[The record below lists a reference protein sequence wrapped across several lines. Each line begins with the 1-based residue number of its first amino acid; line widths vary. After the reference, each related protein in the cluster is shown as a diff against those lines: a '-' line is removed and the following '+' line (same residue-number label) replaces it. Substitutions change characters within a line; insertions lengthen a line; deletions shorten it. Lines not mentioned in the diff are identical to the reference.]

1 MIIGVPKEI
10 KVHEYRVAIIPQGVR
25 TLVENGHSVI
35 IEKGAGEGSGIS
47 DDGFVSAG
55 AKIISKKV
63 LFNQADLIL
72 KVKEPHPDEVSLFG
86 KNQILFAYL
95 HLASAPSLAKSLI
108 ESGITG
114 IAYETI
120 QLPDGRLPLLIPMSE
135 VAGRLSVQVGAFYL
149 QKAYGGAG
157 VLLSGLAGV
166 PRGEVVILGGG
177 TVGSNAARMAIGL
190 GANVTVLDDQADPL
204 RRLEREFPG
213 QIHTLISYP
222 ETIKEQVAKADLLIG
237 AALVPGAKA
246 PFLVSKAMIAKM
258 KKGSVVVD
266 VSVDQG
272 GCFETTRPTT
282 HQDPVYEVSGVIHYA
297 VTNMPGA
304 VPRTSTFALAN
315 ATMPYLLK
323 LAQSGLKKGIK
334 EDQALLKGVN
344 FHEGKVTHPAVAQAL
359 GCAYEPLLF

>member
-25 TLVENGHSVI
+25 TLAEQGHPVF
-35 IEKGAGEGSGIS
+35 IEKGSGEGSGIS
-47 DDGFVSAG
+47 DDEFVSAG
-55 AKIISKKV
+55 AKIISKKE

-72 KVKEPHPDEVSLFG
+72 KVKEPVSEEVSLFR

-95 HLASAPSLAKSLI
+95 HLASAPPLAKSLI
-108 ESGITG
+108 ETGITG

-149 QKAYGGAG
+149 QKAFGGAG

-177 TVGSNAARMAIGL
+177 TVGSNAARIAIGL
-190 GANVTVLDDQADPL
+190 GANVTVLDYQADPL

-246 PFLVSKAMIAKM
+246 PFLVSKSMIAKM
-258 KKGSVVVD
+258 RKGSVVVD

-282 HQDPVYEVSGVIHYA
+282 HKNPVYEVLGVIHYA

-323 LAQSGLKKGIK
+323 LAQSGVKKGIK

-344 FHEGKVTHPAVAQAL
+344 FHEGKVTYPAVAQAL
-359 GCAYEPLLF
+359 GCAYEPLLL